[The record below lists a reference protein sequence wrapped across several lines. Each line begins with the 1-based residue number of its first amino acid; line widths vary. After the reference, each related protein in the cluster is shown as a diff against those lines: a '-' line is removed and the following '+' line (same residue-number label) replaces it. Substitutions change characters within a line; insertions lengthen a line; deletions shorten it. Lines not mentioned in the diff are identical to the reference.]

1 MEAVILGYLLSYC
14 HISLHISDNFYI
26 SHPVTSLERREQE
39 LSFDTKLDGILGFI
53 VGDMGSW
60 KVCEFIWPTIIM
72 VQFRKKYRR
81 SWNLCNY
88 FCLIESWIISYWR
101 TEIRLYCVC
110 SWSCFMR
117 YQGVW
122 VWTLIAIP
130 GSQSVVRPFRFT
142 YWLITDE
149 LGLHLNSLITNQWK
163 RQQSQ
168 IMSVT
173 PPGVLSVGSGWLVL
187 SVLSVSGDGWW
198 PRGQASWC
206 HGSGPGPR
214 HGPGQHRSQEARA
227 QHHHHWVSAFCHHP
241 WWW

>member
-1 MEAVILGYLLSYC
+1 
-14 HISLHISDNFYI
+14 
-26 SHPVTSLERREQE
+26 
-39 LSFDTKLDGILGFI
+39 
-53 VGDMGSW
+53 
-60 KVCEFIWPTIIM
+60 M

-198 PRGQASWC
+198 TRGQASWC
-206 HGSGPGPR
+206 HGPGPGPR

-227 QHHHHWVSAFCHHP
+227 QHHHHWVSAFCHHQR
-241 WWW
+241 WWQPVLLHTLHRQHAGENSSLGLKLRGEHRRSSWHWIFQLINFTITKIKEVCVCVDMVCG